1 MSEQEIQAAAPEAP
15 PAPPSSKRWYIVH
28 AYSGME
34 KAVERN
40 LRERIDRAGM
50 QDKFGRILV
59 PTEEVVELKN
69 GKKSV
74 SERRFFP
81 GYVFAFVVVMAL
93 FMWVT
98 DKTLE
103 WALYDLILGWRR

>member
-1 MSEQEIQAAAPEAP
+1 MSETAATDNAAGT
-15 PAPPSSKRWYIVH
+15 PAGSSNTASGLRWYVVH

-40 LRERIDRAGM
+40 IRERIERAGM
-50 QDKFGRILV
+50 HDKFGHILV

-74 SERRFFP
+74 TERRFFP
-81 GYVFAFVVVMAL
+81 GYVLVEFVPTPYRSCPSCAPLYLRL
-93 FMWVT
+93 F
-98 DKTLE
+98 
-103 WALYDLILGWRR
+103 

>member
-1 MSEQEIQAAAPEAP
+1 MSDTPVETP
-15 PAPPSSKRWYIVH
+15 PAPTSPQSSMRWYVVH

-50 QDKFGRILV
+50 QTKFGRILV

-69 GKKSV
+69 GKKAV
-74 SERRFFP
+74 TERRFFP
-81 GYVFAFVVVMAL
+81 GYVLV
-93 FMWVT
+93 
-98 DKTLE
+98 
-103 WALYDLILGWRR
+103 